1 MDPVSHG
8 LVGAVLAG
16 SASTRKELG
25 MASLSGFLSA
35 TLADLDILI
44 RSSEDPLLVLDY
56 HRQFTHSI
64 LFIPVG
70 AFVAAGILWLFLR
83 RRLSFG
89 KIYLYSILG
98 YGTAGVMDAFT
109 SYGTQLLWPFSDTRI
124 AWNII
129 SIIDPLFTLPLAFFV
144 IFALVRKSLVVARLG
159 LVFAVIYLLLGL
171 YQREQAEDVL
181 MTTAEKRGH
190 DVERALVHPS
200 FGNLIL
206 WRSVYESGGKYYVD
220 AVRVGPFSEPRVY
233 EGGSV
238 GKFTPENDLHGLAP
252 GSVLYRDV
260 LRFNHFSD
268 GYLVVYPGYPN
279 VVGDLRYSLLPNGT
293 KPIWGILIDSDNPDR
308 HAGMS
313 DYDRIITAA
322 DWHAFLTMLRGGELN
337 SGVAD

>member
-8 LVGAVLAG
+8 LVGAVLAE
-16 SASTRKELG
+16 SASTKRELG
-25 MASLSGFLSA
+25 MASLAGFLSA

-56 HRQFTHSI
+56 HRQFTHSLI
-64 LFIPVG
+64 FIPVG

-83 RRLSFG
+83 RRQGFG

-109 SYGTQLLWPFSDTRI
+109 SYGTQLLWPFSDARI

-144 IFALVRKSLVVARLG
+144 VFAFVRKSLVVARVG
-159 LVFAVIYLLLGL
+159 LAFAVIYLLLGL

-181 MTTAEKRGH
+181 MTIAEKRGH
-190 DVERALVHPS
+190 EVERALVHPS

-206 WRSVYESGGKYYVD
+206 WRSVYGSGGKYYAD
-220 AVRVGPFSEPRVY
+220 AIRVGLFSEPRVY
-233 EGGSV
+233 EGGPV
-238 GKFTPENDLHGLAP
+238 DKFTPENDLHGLDP
-252 GSVLYRDV
+252 QSVLYRDV

-268 GYLVVYPGYPN
+268 GYLVLYPGYPN
-279 VVGDLRYSLLPNGT
+279 VIGDLRYSLLPNGT
-293 KPIWGILIDSDNPDR
+293 KPIWGILADPDNPGR
-308 HAGMS
+308 HVRMS
-313 DYDRIITAA
+313 DYDRAVTPS
-322 DWHAFLTMLRGGELN
+322 DWHAFLTMLRGWELN
-337 SGVAD
+337 SGAAD